1 MTERSEVRILE
12 TADDI
17 ADRRK
22 QVLDKYEQF
31 KHLAKQRREKL
42 EASREFQFFRRDADE
57 LETWILEKLQTAS
70 DESYRDPVNLQV
82 GLYNHGAN
90 YRSSCIKT
98 PYP

>member
-1 MTERSEVRILE
+1 MRVLE

-17 ADRRK
+17 AERRK

-31 KHLAKQRREKL
+31 KLLAKHRREKL

-82 GLYNHGAN
+82 RFL
-90 YRSSCIKT
+90 KL
-98 PYP
+98 